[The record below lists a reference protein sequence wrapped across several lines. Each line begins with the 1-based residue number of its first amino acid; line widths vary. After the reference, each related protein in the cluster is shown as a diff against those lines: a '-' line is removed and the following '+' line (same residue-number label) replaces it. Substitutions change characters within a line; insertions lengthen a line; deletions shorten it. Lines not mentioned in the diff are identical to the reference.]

1 MKDVIQLHQAL
12 SDETRVR
19 LLLVLRVR
27 SFCVCE
33 LTELL
38 NLSQTNISKHLSKL
52 RDWGLVQTSRRE
64 RFIEYSVVQDD
75 AYLTNVLAV
84 LEQQLDQHPLLMIDR
99 QRAQTHW
106 CVSCNPRLVKA

>member
-1 MKDVIQLHQAL
+1 MKNILQLHQAL

-19 LLLVLRVR
+19 LLVVLRVR

-52 RDWGLVQTSRRE
+52 RDWGLVETNRRA
-64 RFIEYSVVQDD
+64 RFIEYSIVQNVV
-75 AYLTNVLAV
+75 YLDSALTI
-84 LEQQLDQHPLLMIDR
+84 LEQELEQHPILTTDR
-99 QRAQTHW
+99 RRAQTHW
-106 CVSCNPRLVKA
+106 CESCNPRLIKV